1 MNYISLC
8 NAPKILSFYHSFS
21 FHPDPPKFEK
31 DIKDQKVE
39 VGEQLKIKIPYS
51 GSGPFDVKLK
61 KDNRDVPE
69 SNRIKITPFDDY
81 LILVIKGNYYSLY
94 IKQNN
99 VIRKRYR
106 WAESVNTCRLMCIC
120 EVLCPFFIFIKVWI
134 SSSLKPKFIFFC
146 ESLSCINQEYVIFC
160 WWMKDIRILLY
171 SQHPYSS

>member
-1 MNYISLC
+1 MNYVLLYIAQKFLF
-8 NAPKILSFYHSFS
+8 IYHSFS
-21 FHPDPPKFEK
+21 LPPDPPKFEK

-81 LILVIKGNYYSLY
+81 LILVIKGSYYSLY
-94 IKQNN
+94 LKQYN

-106 WAESVNTCRLMCIC
+106 
-120 EVLCPFFIFIKVWI
+120 
-134 SSSLKPKFIFFC
+134 
-146 ESLSCINQEYVIFC
+146 
-160 WWMKDIRILLY
+160 
-171 SQHPYSS
+171 

>member
-1 MNYISLC
+1 MNYVLLY
-8 NAPKILSFYHSFS
+8 NAQKFLFIYHSFS
-21 FHPDPPKFEK
+21 FPPDPPKFEK

-81 LILVIKGNYYSLY
+81 LILVIKGSYYSLY
-94 IKQNN
+94 LKQYN

-106 WAESVNTCRLMCIC
+106 
-120 EVLCPFFIFIKVWI
+120 
-134 SSSLKPKFIFFC
+134 
-146 ESLSCINQEYVIFC
+146 
-160 WWMKDIRILLY
+160 
-171 SQHPYSS
+171 